1 MGVLVQEVDHR
12 FAEQEAQLSQRDRA
26 MLCVVIKYF
35 TKSLNS
41 FQMTPLST
49 ASVSSYYSIETLS
62 VSRTVS
68 EI

>member
-1 MGVLVQEVDHR
+1 MGVLVQEVDQR